1 MNSNKNVTIT
11 REFAAGYDNQGR
23 EYGWFSPEILFGLS
37 YEYIKPGQTLLDIGI
52 GTGLSSE
59 LFHKAG
65 LHIYGI
71 DGSEEMLD
79 MCKSKNITVELK
91 QHDLLEIPLP
101 YPNASFH
108 HVMVNGVFHLL
119 GDIEPLLGETA
130 RLIEDGGIFGFTYDE
145 QKPGEPDGYV
155 DSGIEGISEKINEK
169 SGVKSFR
176 HGDGYI
182 AALLKTNGFVL
193 LKKLEFLAFRASPWD
208 KEKFFQACIA
218 KKQKGYNRK

>member
-1 MNSNKNVTIT
+1 MKSNKKVTIT
-11 REFAAGYDNQGR
+11 REFAAGYDNQSR

-52 GTGLSSE
+52 GTGLSSV

-65 LHIYGI
+65 LHIFGI
-71 DGSEEMLD
+71 DGSREMLD
-79 MCKSKNITVELK
+79 ICESKNIAVELK

-101 YPNASFH
+101 YDASFN

-130 RLIEDGGIFGFTYDE
+130 RLIKDGGIFGFTYDQ

-155 DSGIEGISEKINEK
+155 DFGIDGIWEKINEK

-176 HGDGYI
+176 HGDHYI
-182 AALLKTNGFVL
+182 DALLKTNGFVL